1 MRRSQVQFL
10 QSAPLSFIIIYM
22 DKTKLSSLYISFFK
36 IGLFTFGGGLAMLP
50 MFEKEICEKH
60 KWSNSD
66 EIMDYYSISQMTP
79 GVIAV
84 NVATFVGNKERGVI
98 GGIVSTLGVISPSIL
113 LICIIAAFINNI
125 YTYPIVQSLLK
136 GLACGVCALIVPSL
150 IKFFKSSIHNGFAF
164 INFAICLVL
173 ILFTNIPKVLI
184 IVAAILFS
192 IIINIKELK
201 K

>member
-10 QSAPLSFIIIYM
+10 QSAPQSFIIIYM
-22 DKTKLSSLYISFFK
+22 EKTKLSSLYFSFFK

-60 KWSNSD
+60 KWSNSE

-84 NVATFVGNKERGVI
+84 NVATFVGNKEKGVI
-98 GGIVSTLGVISPSIL
+98 GGIVSTLGVISPSIV

-125 YTYPIVQSLLK
+125 YSYPIVQSILK

-150 IKFFKSSIHNGFAF
+150 IKFFKSSIINIAAF
-164 INFAICLVL
+164 INFVICLAL
-173 ILFTNIPKVLI
+173 ILFTKIPNVFI
-184 IVAAILFS
+184 ILAAIVFS
-192 IIINIKELK
+192 ILINIKEFNK
-201 K
+201 

>member
-1 MRRSQVQFL
+1 
-10 QSAPLSFIIIYM
+10 
-22 DKTKLSSLYISFFK
+22 
-36 IGLFTFGGGLAMLP
+36 MLP
-50 MFEKEICEKH
+50 MFEKEICDKH

-113 LICIIAAFINNI
+113 LICVIAAFINNI
-125 YTYPIVQSLLK
+125 YTYPVVQSLLK

-150 IKFFKSSIHNGFAF
+150 IKFFKSSITNVLAF
-164 INFAICLVL
+164 VNFAICLAL
-173 ILFTNIPKVLI
+173 ILFTKIPNVFI

-192 IIINIKELK
+192 ILINIKELK

>member
-10 QSAPLSFIIIYM
+10 QSAPLSFIIINM
-22 DKTKLSSLYISFFK
+22 EKTKLSSLYTSFFK

-50 MFEKEICEKH
+50 MFEKEICDKH
-60 KWSNSD
+60 KWTDSN

-98 GGIVSTLGVISPSIL
+98 GGIVSTLGVISPSVL

-125 YTYPIVQSLLK
+125 YTYPAVQSLLK

-150 IKFFKSSIHNGFAF
+150 IKFFKSSIHNAFAF
-164 INFAICLVL
+164 INFAICLAL